1 MQEQK
6 TYNQMRRDFQENFFR
21 ILSPQLLV
29 YESERKKKLLEIK
42 IYIILAIVV
51 EIFVVLYKPFFAF
64 HAAIVLA
71 IIVIYV
77 YCEKKKNFENKV
89 KEQIMPLVC
98 TYFDDLV
105 WKSGD
110 YSFDDLVSPSCIFP
124 TFNCGA
130 YGDNFSGKYK
140 NVSYEINEAIYINKI
155 DSKHKNVVFK
165 GAMVKLYMNKN
176 FKGNTVI
183 RPDSLLHIPPKL
195 SLKHT
200 TLEDVNFEKK
210 YDVYTD
216 DEVEARYLITP
227 AFMERLN
234 NMKLAF
240 NAEKVYCAFYKKYL
254 LIGLSV
260 KKDLFSVCSL
270 VKPVNDPKQFFVMF
284 EEILSIV
291 KLIDH
296 FKLDQKTNL

>member
-6 TYNQMRRDFQENFFR
+6 TYNQMRKEFQESFFKT
-21 ILSPQLLV
+21 ISPQLLI
-29 YESERKKKLLEIK
+29 YENERKKNLLEIK
-42 IYIILAIVV
+42 IYVIIATLI
-51 EIFVVLYKPFFAF
+51 EIFMIFYEPFFAF
-64 HAAIVLA
+64 LAAIVLA
-71 IIVIYV
+71 IIVIFIYI
-77 YCEKKKNFENKV
+77 EKKKNFESKI
-89 KEQIMPLVC
+89 KEHIMPLTC
-98 TYFDDLV
+98 KCYDNLIWKYCDCSFENLV
-105 WKSGD
+105 
-110 YSFDDLVSPSCIFP
+110 LPSCIFP
-124 TFNCGA
+124 MFNCA
-130 YGDNFSGKYK
+130 VYDDNFKGKYK
-140 NVSYEINEAIYINKI
+140 NVNYEINEASYINKI
-155 DSKHKNVVFK
+155 DSNHKSVVFK
-165 GAMVKLYMNKN
+165 GALIKLDMNKS

-210 YDVYTD
+210 YDVFTD

-227 AFMERLN
+227 SFMDRLN

-270 VKPVNDPKQFFVMF
+270 VKPINDSKQFFVMF
-284 EEILSIV
+284 EEILSII
-291 KLIDH
+291 KLIDY